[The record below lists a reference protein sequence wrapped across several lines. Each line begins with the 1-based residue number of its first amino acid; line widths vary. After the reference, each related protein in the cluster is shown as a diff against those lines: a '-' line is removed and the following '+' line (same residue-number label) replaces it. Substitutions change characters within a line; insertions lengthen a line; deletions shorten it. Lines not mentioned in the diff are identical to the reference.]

1 MNAFVLDLLEKNAEL
16 SIDKELIEMRNSYRE
31 DGVPTILTDGLNE
44 LLLIA
49 NIKQPKKI
57 LELGTS
63 VGCSGIALLK
73 SLPDAVLYTVENR
86 ENSFLTARENFRK
99 AGLENRVYQF
109 LGDAL
114 EKIDDVGNGFD
125 FVFLDCNKSKYKD
138 LFPKIKKIMNTGGVL
153 FADNVLFRGYVT
165 GEVKPPHRFNTIKN
179 NMRKFLDMITSDR
192 DFITTI
198 SDVGDGVSISYKR

>member
-1 MNAFVLDLLEKNAEL
+1 MNEYILNFLEKNAEI
-16 SIDKELIEMRNSYRE
+16 SIDKDIIEMRNGYRE
-31 DGVPTILTDGLNE
+31 EGVPTILTDGLNE

-49 NIKQPKKI
+49 RIKQPQKI
-57 LELGTS
+57 LELGTA

-73 SLPDAVLYTVENR
+73 ALPSATLYTVENR
-86 ENSFLTARENFRK
+86 EKSFLSAKENFK
-99 AGLENRVYQF
+99 ANGLENRVFQF

-114 EKIDDVGNGFD
+114 EKIDEVGEGFD

-138 LFPKIKKIMNTGGVL
+138 LLPKIKKIMNSGGVL
-153 FADNVLFRGYVT
+153 FADNVLFRGYVS

-179 NMRKFLDMITSDR
+179 NMRKFLDMITSDS

-198 SDVGDGVSISYKR
+198 SDIGDGVSISYKR

>member
-16 SIDKELIEMRNSYRE
+16 FIDKELIEMRNSYRE

-57 LELGTS
+57 LELGTA